1 MVGQSVQNFILPDQN
16 GNDFDLYKNLDKN
29 ILLVFYPKDNS
40 PVCSRQLSDYYLNKK
55 KFLDKNIKIVGIN
68 IGTKQQHQSFCASLK
83 IDFPM
88 LSDETMEI
96 SKNFNAINIFGMNKR
111 KVVLIGID
119 KKILFEKSTLPI
131 FYDNSEHLLEMISQ
145 VL

>member
-1 MVGQSVQNFILPDQN
+1 MFQTI
-16 GNDFDLYKNLDKN
+16 
-29 ILLVFYPKDNS
+29 IRLLSK
-40 PVCSRQLSDYYLNKK
+40 QK

>member
-55 KFLDKNIKIVGIN
+55 
-68 IGTKQQHQSFCASLK
+68 
-83 IDFPM
+83 
-88 LSDETMEI
+88 
-96 SKNFNAINIFGMNKR
+96 NF
-111 KVVLIGID
+111 
-119 KKILFEKSTLPI
+119 
-131 FYDNSEHLLEMISQ
+131 
-145 VL
+145 